1 MSPSKVEER
10 LLKLEAEVTQ
20 LKLSLLSSANT
31 VKPWWENIVGT
42 FADDPSFEEAI
53 AIGREYRRSYKDLFG
68 SSGFEG
74 ISKTNEK
81 GRLII

>member
-53 AIGREYRRSYKDLFG
+53 SIGREYRQSYKDLFER
-68 SSGFEG
+68 SEV
-74 ISKTNEK
+74 E
-81 GRLII
+81 